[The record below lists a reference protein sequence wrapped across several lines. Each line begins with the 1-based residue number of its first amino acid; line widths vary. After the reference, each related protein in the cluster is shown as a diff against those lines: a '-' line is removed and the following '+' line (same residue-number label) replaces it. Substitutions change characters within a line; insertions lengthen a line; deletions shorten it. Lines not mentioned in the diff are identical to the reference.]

1 MYFFSILILADK
13 YMLFCLRKSNY
24 KRGKGKRKMGKKS
37 NIAAATA
44 FGCCVLV
51 SIGLSKTSTDYDV
64 LDKVSDSESVGES
77 IKEKMYNRINSA
89 SSDMTYDLKRLN
101 TLMNDN
107 KDTSDDTQE
116 EMERPEYNPL
126 DYVNVDDCDI
136 SKVIISKEN
145 QVTDSTVDEFI
156 KNLISKEGKF
166 IEKDS
171 KSESQKGDVVNIDYT
186 ATEKGQDSPFVN
198 VSDEDRT
205 IGDNLFPDDI
215 DKSLED
221 RKAGDEFDIEYTYPD
236 DYQDD
241 VYKGKTFQYHI
252 KINSIK
258 DVSLTDDMA
267 MALSNGTE
275 KTADDYRKYIR
286 SYLEYLAMENI
297 SNTDL
302 QELCDMASVTEYP
315 EDVLTYDIQKSFIG
329 AMSQAGVTNIEDDE
343 FLSYIKQN
351 GYNDISGFM
360 QDVNKK
366 VKENLEDEMKILA
379 MAKKYDLW
387 LDDNELA
394 TEILNKTT
402 GYTNADDYYNDY
414 SKYHAQYV
422 LAKLNLAKE
431 IQKNGKQ
438 TTDAG

>member
-1 MYFFSILILADK
+1 
-13 YMLFCLRKSNY
+13 
-24 KRGKGKRKMGKKS
+24 MGKKS
-37 NIAAATA
+37 NIAAATV
-44 FGCCVLV
+44 FGCCVLA

-64 LDKVSDSESVGES
+64 LDRVSDSESVGES

-136 SKVIISKEN
+136 SK
-145 QVTDSTVDEFI
+145 
-156 KNLISKEGKF
+156 EGKF

-171 KSESQKGDVVNIDYT
+171 ESESQKGDVVNIDYT

-267 MALSNGTE
+267 MALSNGTK

-379 MAKKYDLW
+379 LAKKYDLW

>member
-1 MYFFSILILADK
+1 
-13 YMLFCLRKSNY
+13 
-24 KRGKGKRKMGKKS
+24 MGKKS
-37 NIAAATA
+37 NIAAATV

-64 LDKVSDSESVGES
+64 LDRVSDSESVGES

-89 SSDMTYDLKRLN
+89 SSNVTYDLKRLN

-107 KDTSDDTQE
+107 KDASDDMQE
-116 EMERPEYNPL
+116 EMKRPEYNPL
-126 DYVNVDDCDI
+126 DYVNVDNCDI
-136 SKVIISKEN
+136 SKVTISKEN
-145 QVTDSTVDEFI
+145 QVTDDTVDEFI
-156 KNLISKEGKF
+156 KNIISKEGKF
-166 IEKDS
+166 IKKNSE
-171 KSESQKGDVVNIDYT
+171 SESQKGDVVNIDYT

-221 RKAGDEFDIEYTYPD
+221 RKAGDEFDIEYTYP
-236 DYQDD
+236 
-241 VYKGKTFQYHI
+241 
-252 KINSIK
+252 
-258 DVSLTDDMA
+258 
-267 MALSNGTE
+267 
-275 KTADDYRKYIR
+275 DDYRKYIR

-379 MAKKYDLW
+379 LAKKYDLW